1 MAHTRVRSGGS
12 LKAWWGRASHKGRTF
27 MNGADR
33 FVRAHGHQIN
43 EVAMHAAPVVGALA
57 GPTSGV
63 AVAAMG
69 KAASTYAD
77 VSRKIGGY

>member
-1 MAHTRVRSGGS
+1 
-12 LKAWWGRASHKGRTF
+12 

-43 EVAMHAAPVVGALA
+43 EVAMHAAPIVGAFA

-63 AVAAMG
+63 AVAAIG
-69 KAASTYAD
+69 KAASTYQD
-77 VSRKIGGY
+77 VAKKIGGY

>member
-1 MAHTRVRSGGS
+1 MAHARVHSGGS

-33 FVRAHGHQIN
+33 FIRAHGHQIN

-57 GPTSGV
+57 TPTAGF
-63 AVAAMG
+63 AVAAIG
-69 KAASTYAD
+69 KAASTYQD
-77 VSRKIGGY
+77 VTRKIAGY